1 MENQVK
7 CHNEVILVGR
17 IVTRQRNIKCN
28 NKKAIRVV
36 LAIPNDDDYDS
47 GPNIANVYVYD
58 DGKIYESLK
67 RKQTIAINCHVEC
80 NYGQRIIADVISL
93 IKGQNFK

>member
-17 IVTRQRNIKCN
+17 IVTRQRNVKCN
-28 NKKAIRVV
+28 NKKAIRVA
-36 LAIPNDDDYDS
+36 LAVPNDDNYEE
-47 GPNIANVYVYD
+47 GPNVAYVYVYD

-67 RKQTIAINCHVEC
+67 RKQAIAINGHVEC
-80 NYGQRIIADVISL
+80 NYGQRIIADVISI
-93 IKGQNFK
+93 IKEPDLN